1 MSGYL
6 SFKRTGHKE
15 VDAILQAIE
24 DAGDA
29 YHCTSN
35 WDEESASGKSYS
47 DIINAKIEEAQKELE
62 LERMLM
68 L

>member
-6 SFKRTGHKE
+6 EFKRTGHKE

-35 WDEESASGKSYS
+35 WNEESASGKSHI
-47 DIINAKIEEAQKELE
+47 DIINEKIEEVQKELE
-62 LERMLM
+62 LEQMLM